1 MSFLNCQKEIPDFL
15 TFYLKYTRFIGG
27 AADTTTEESFNDLKT
42 YFRYLK
48 LSKENIEIT
57 RERLKETPINDMTPE
72 DFQNVSKQDI
82 DKFLYFLKYDL
93 DNSPKTRN
101 RKLATLKKFFEY
113 MYNNNYITNNPTKF
127 LKSASV
133 GKRLPK
139 YLNLDESK
147 TLLSKTAK
155 NEDRN
160 KIRNY
165 AIVCMFLNCCLRLS
179 ELVEINL
186 TDIKLDDR
194 TLKINGKGNKE
205 RITYLDDAV
214 IEAIKNYLEIRPTLD
229 KTDINHNALFLS
241 ERKKRISR
249 RNVQVII
256 ENELKKAFQENKAN
270 LHTHSLRHT
279 GATLLY
285 NECDISILIIQKI
298 LGHKQLSSTE
308 IYTHVSDKKLKEIMQ
323 NCAISSILEK
333 MEENKNGEI

>member
-155 NEDRN
+155 IEDRN

-186 TDIKLDDR
+186 TDIKLDDK

-214 IEAIKNYLEIRPTLD
+214 IEAIKNYLEIRPKLD

-256 ENELKKAFQENKAN
+256 GNELKKAFQENKAN

-308 IYTHVSDKKLKEIMQ
+308 IYTHVSNKKLKEIMQ